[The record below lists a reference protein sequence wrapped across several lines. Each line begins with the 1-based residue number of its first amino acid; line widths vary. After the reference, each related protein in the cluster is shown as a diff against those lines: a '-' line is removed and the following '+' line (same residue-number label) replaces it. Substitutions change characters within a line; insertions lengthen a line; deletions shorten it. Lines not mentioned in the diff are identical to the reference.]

1 MIQVKKDNLGD
12 NFALYIPTKETIFHR
27 LSKIDFLGEAYNM
40 SDRNT
45 LMAEVTF
52 RPLSYISS
60 LKKEEVVEEVVTGLL
75 NEGLIDSRE
84 DIIDFEIKYEKYAY
98 VIYDINHRENT
109 DKVLN
114 FFKSIGINNVGR
126 FAQFEYLNTD
136 GVVENTLN
144 LSKTLNKLPK

>member
-1 MIQVKKDNLGD
+1 MYKRQ
-12 NFALYIPTKETIFHR
+12 
-27 LSKIDFLGEAYNM
+27 
-40 SDRNT
+40 
-45 LMAEVTF
+45 
-52 RPLSYISS
+52 
-60 LKKEEVVEEVVTGLL
+60 
-75 NEGLIDSRE
+75 
-84 DIIDFEIKYEKYAY
+84 
-98 VIYDINHRENT
+98 INHRENT